1 MYLHIHYLDI
11 DPVLT
16 RGSLVSQWTVTDKL
30 LLSTEHLALCLV
42 PARVTLT
49 QAVNLKHVKCQAPVQ
64 VLILP
69 SPDNVGQCSSL
80 DTDNGIQVLTPP
92 LCPAH
97 TRPRCHK
104 PEGTHVSIHGQLI
117 IIQGFPKK
125 RFLLPNQSY

>member
-16 RGSLVSQWTVTDKL
+16 RGSLVSQRTVTHKL

-49 QAVNLKHVKCQAPVQ
+49 QAVNLKNAKCQAPVQ

-69 SPDNVGQCSSL
+69 SPDNAGQCSSL
-80 DTDNGIQVLTPP
+80 DIDNGTQVLTHP
-92 LCPAH
+92 LCLAH
-97 TRPRCHK
+97 TRPHCHT
-104 PEGTHVSIHGQLI
+104 PEDTHISING
-117 IIQGFPKK
+117 
-125 RFLLPNQSY
+125 